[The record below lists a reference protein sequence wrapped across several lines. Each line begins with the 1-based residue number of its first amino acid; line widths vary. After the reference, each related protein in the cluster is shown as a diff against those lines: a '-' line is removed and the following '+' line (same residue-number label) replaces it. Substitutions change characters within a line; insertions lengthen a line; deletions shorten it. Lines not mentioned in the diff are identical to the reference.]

1 MENKEN
7 LKKELK
13 KYELSKEEKDVLFS
27 LKIPL
32 KKGIYLAIEI
42 FNKIDKSLGKFVL
55 ESFQKGL
62 FDA

>member
-1 MENKEN
+1 LENKEN